1 MKKITINLNIPKNIS
16 NVTINLISDDNSS
29 DKESYE
35 IIDNTDYSII
45 SSEDYIIKSPYIVK
59 KDINISLEDYIDIN
73 NIKKLEYNDE
83 EKIINPKWDNLTN
96 KEKLKILD
104 KELEEIMIERPITPS
119 NLTITEFLN
128 NLVK

>member
-1 MKKITINLNIPKNIS
+1 MKKITINLTVPKNIS
-16 NVTINLISDDNSS
+16 NITINLISDDNLF

-35 IIDNTDYSII
+35 IIDNTSL
-45 SSEDYIIKSPYIVK
+45 EDYIINSPCIVK

-83 EKIINPKWDNLTN
+83 EKIIDPKWINLTN

-119 NLTITEFLN
+119 NLTISEFLN